1 MFAEL
6 AAHPKVF
13 IFEIVFLPIR
23 YFSGRILLGYAPTES
38 TDSDSDSFNF
48 PPYGKEDK
56 EREGLGHR
64 EGKAIR
70 TLKKFLI
77 LKIPKKLL

>member
-13 IFEIVFLPIR
+13 IFEFLPIR
-23 YFSGRILLGYAPTES
+23 YSSGRILLGYAPTES

-48 PPYGKEDK
+48 PRYGKEDK

-77 LKIPKKLL
+77 LKISKKLL